1 MISAITLA
9 CLLFITGCA
18 DTAPVFETSSEQVIS
33 EITEPQTQSIM
44 PDTQPDSEENNLMV
58 SLSVNNTPVPVLWEE
73 NKSVEELFSLLENG
87 AITVNTERY
96 GGFEQVGSLPQS
108 ITSDDV
114 QMTTTTGD
122 IVLYN
127 GNSIVLFYG
136 SNSWAYTKLGRIDG
150 MSAEEIRKL
159 LDAEGMEI
167 TISLVE

>member
-18 DTAPVFETSSEQVIS
+18 DTVPVFETSSEQVIG
-33 EITEPQTQSIM
+33 ETTGPQTPSII
-44 PDTQPDSEENNLMV
+44 PNTQPDSEENNPMV

-87 AITVNTERY
+87 AIIVNTERY
-96 GGFEQVGSLPQS
+96 GGFEQVGSLPQG
-108 ITSDDV
+108 ITSDDM

-127 GNSIVLFYG
+127 GSSIVLFYG

-150 MSAEEIRKL
+150 MSAEEIKKL
-159 LDAEGMEI
+159 FDVEEMEI
-167 TISLVE
+167 TISLIQ